1 MNLQRKSVWL
11 ESARTAV
18 VAIVCVSL
26 AAPQAFAEAM
36 PARDV
41 PAPRVTQPLTQQQK
55 VLHALNRFTFG
66 PRPGDEQAVAK
77 MGAEAWFERQL
88 HPEKIDDTGLEGR
101 LEAFPAL
108 HLSQADLIRRFPSPA
123 VIRQMSR
130 RGDPLPSDPVEHA
143 IYADAIAAYEAKA
156 KNQPADSQLAQ
167 KGATMAADENMQA
180 EAGEAMQ
187 TPDQAA
193 ITPASPARAKGKRKL
208 DVPRASPDE
217 VQAVL
222 ALPPDQRLA
231 RLIAMQ
237 PEEMLS
243 FRAALKPFQRVA
255 MLRGLTPEQVEI
267 AAALQGG
274 PLRVIGAEALESR
287 LVRDVYSERQVQ
299 AVMTDFWLNHFS
311 VYARKNQNEP
321 YYLASYENDT
331 ILPNALG
338 KFEDILVATAQSP
351 AMLMY
356 LDNWQSI
363 GPDSLAA
370 TRVKRMGNFAPKLAK
385 AIPKGLNENY
395 ARELMELHTLGV
407 NGGYTQKDVIEVAKC
422 FTGWTIDR
430 PYQGGGFRFEP
441 NRHEGGSKVVLGK
454 TIPEGG
460 MNEGLTVLH
469 MLATSP
475 ATAKFIS
482 TKLAVRFVSDTPPPA
497 LIDRMS
503 ATFLKTDGDIK
514 AVLTTMYRS
523 PEFNSPTVYRA
534 KLKTPIEFMAS
545 ALRASDA
552 AVNNPLPLVQA
563 MEQLGMPIYGMQ
575 TPNGYSWLAEPWA
588 SSNALVSRMNF
599 AVVLSGSRIPGTRT
613 DWSQLVGEPNSA
625 ATPATEHKLENL
637 ILGQPAAERTR
648 NTVLQQA
655 NNPDLQKTAQQS
667 FALKPSDDSDP
678 DVGAAVLKRKRPGKG
693 AGAGVFDSVRANE
706 PEAPLDTM
714 AGLLLGSPDF
724 QRR

>member
-1 MNLQRKSVWL
+1 MNLPCKATWF
-11 ESARTAV
+11 EIARASV
-18 VAIVCVSL
+18 VAGVCITLVV
-26 AAPQAFAEAM
+26 PQAFGEVL
-36 PARDV
+36 PAPADV
-41 PAPRVTQPLTQQQK
+41 PVLRPPTRLTQQQK
-55 VLHALNRFTFG
+55 VLHTLNRFTFG
-66 PRPGDEQAVAK
+66 PRPGDEQAVTK
-77 MGAEAWFERQL
+77 MGTDAWFERQL
-88 HPEKIDDTGLEGR
+88 HPEKIDDSDLEGR
-101 LEAFPAL
+101 MEAFPAL
-108 HLSQADLIRRFPSPA
+108 HLSQADLLRRFPSPG
-123 VIRQMSR
+123 VIRQMAR
-130 RGDPLPSDPVEHA
+130 RGDPLPTKPVEHA

-156 KNQPADSQLAQ
+156 KNQPANASTDE
-167 KGATMAADENMQA
+167 KGAAMMSEGASQVDPAEAAMQAADRPATDSIAKTRRKRQLDVEKA
-180 EAGEAMQ
+180 
-187 TPDQAA
+187 
-193 ITPASPARAKGKRKL
+193 TPA
-208 DVPRASPDE
+208 E
-217 VQAVL
+217 VEEVL
-222 ALPPDQRLA
+222 ALPPDQRMA

-237 PEEMLS
+237 PQEMLS
-243 FRAALKPFQRVA
+243 FRAGLKPFQRLA
-255 MLRGLTPEQVEI
+255 MLRGLSPQQVEI

-274 PLRVIGAEALESR
+274 PLRVVGAEALESR
-287 LVRDVYSERQVQ
+287 LLRDVYSERQLQ

-331 ILPNALG
+331 ILQNALG
-338 KFEDILVATAQSP
+338 KFEDMLVATAQSP

-356 LDNWQSI
+356 LDNWQSV
-363 GPDSLAA
+363 GPDSPAA
-370 TRVKRMGNFAPKLAK
+370 SRAKRVGNFAPKLAK
-385 AIPKGLNENY
+385 AMPKGLNENY

-407 NGGYTQKDVIEVAKC
+407 NGGYTQKDVVEVAKC

-460 MNEGLTVLH
+460 MNEGLAVLH
-469 MLATSP
+469 MLASSP

-482 TKLAVRFVSDTPPPA
+482 TKLAIRFVSDTPPPA
-497 LIDRMS
+497 LVDRMS
-503 ATFLKTDGDIK
+503 ATFLKTDGDIR

-523 PEFNSPTVYRA
+523 PEFTSPAVYRA

-552 AVNNPLPLVQA
+552 AVINPLPLVQA
-563 MEQLGMPIYGMQ
+563 VEQLGMPIYGMQ
-575 TPNGYSWLAEPWA
+575 TPNGYSWLSEPWA

-613 DWSQLVGEPNSA
+613 DWSQLVGEPNSTA
-625 ATPATEHKLENL
+625 NPATEQKLETL

-648 NTVLQQA
+648 STVLEQARNPELQQ
-655 NNPDLQKTAQQS
+655 NAQQS
-667 FALKPSDDSDP
+667 FALRPNEDSDP
-678 DVGAAVLKRKRPGKG
+678 DVSGAVLKRKRSGKRG
-693 AGAGVFDSVRANE
+693 DAGVFDASRANA